1 IRGSHLSSID
11 QNICYKSLSNL
22 FVLYSPQGPIA
33 LEIDPSYDNSVQS
46 AIEFTNREFRVSQL
60 LEKSI
65 VKLSGKKG
73 IRIQIGRFPT
83 PSKLVFA
90 VGFWCERDEK
100 IMERQCDR
108 ESDTKT
114 EGYVIPEEAEDNF
127 NDLSLDDLLFDYR
140 VSIADIERATKLNLL
155 PQSMDPPIR
164 RRVSLLIPN
173 SIWPDKDDQN
183 EPHSNT

>member
-1 IRGSHLSSID
+1 
-11 QNICYKSLSNL
+11 
-22 FVLYSPQGPIA
+22 
-33 LEIDPSYDNSVQS
+33 
-46 AIEFTNREFRVSQL
+46 
-60 LEKSI
+60 
-65 VKLSGKKG
+65 
-73 IRIQIGRFPT
+73 
-83 PSKLVFA
+83 
-90 VGFWCERDEK
+90 
-100 IMERQCDR
+100 MERQCDR

-127 NDLSLDDLLFDYR
+127 NDLVRWLSFFNRIRVTDKRLIEIFESLDDLLFDYR